1 MIQPGNG
8 LPFMPLS
15 GYQDMSKDVYSWLS
29 KSQIEQFQQQ
39 QEEYEKQM
47 KKKYEPEDVPPKFN
61 YNINSK
67 ANIYEGSYH
76 SNYKASDV

>member
-29 KSQIEQFQQQ
+29 KSKIQQFQQQ
-39 QEEYEKQM
+39 QQEYEQQLK
-47 KKKYEPEDVPPKFN
+47 PEDLPPKFN
-61 YNINSK
+61 YNIDFK
-67 ANIYEGSYH
+67 ANNYEGSYH